1 MSPLFLLAPRR
12 RLLRKL
18 MLDGEGTKLMQ
29 PRAWV
34 LKTQERLNSDPR
46 QGATAAVGGRCISD
60 SSTGYKCKQLLSFR
74 SDRRT
79 TNNKTTRTTTKKE
92 KNKKRGKKKKKRRVQ
107 LTCPGICVGTS

>member
-1 MSPLFLLAPRR
+1 MSPLFLLTHRR

-18 MLDGEGTKLMQ
+18 MLDGEGTKLMK

-34 LKTQERLNSDPR
+34 LKTQERINSDPR

-60 SSTGYKCKQLLSFR
+60 SSIGYNKCKQLLSFR

-92 KNKKRGKKKKKRRVQ
+92 KNKKRKKKRKEE
-107 LTCPGICVGTS
+107 SN